1 MSTIIPV
8 SVFAFL
14 VKDQNG
20 NDLLQTRVSPEIVD
34 LPSLPVTGPVTIRF
48 QIQSTGYFFDT
59 VGIAI
64 VSPDHEN
71 QFGPVWYSQD
81 RTAAQI
87 ENQNYT
93 GLAYAYMVYVTDMA
107 KRLKASVDPVV
118 QNDTR

>member
-20 NDLLQTRVSPEIVD
+20 DDLLQTRVSPEIVD

-59 VGIAI
+59 VGIEI
-64 VSPDHEN
+64 ISPDPES

-81 RTAAQI
+81 RTSAQI

-93 GLAYAYMVYVTDMA
+93 GRAYAYMVYVTDMA